1 MRVTRGVDG
10 WVRADFFS
18 EVEDNAES
26 NRDEEYEDYYEE
38 DDDLKTLQS
47 CSRRWWRRM
56 RLSPDL
62 PSQTLRYESSLHPQP
77 PKESGWVRADFFSE
91 VEDNA
96 ESNRD
101 EEYEDYYEEDDD
113 FEDPAELFSQV
124 VETYEAFPDLPS
136 QTLRMVYPSYRN
148 PYSLQYS
155 RPGYLLSRPRLGL
168 TVFPRPD
175 CRTTLSL
182 GLPCPVAHGPLV
194 RLNPLCSLQF
204 LSVS

>member
-1 MRVTRGVDG
+1 MTSRPCRVVL
-10 WVRADFFS
+10 A
-18 EVEDNAES
+18 EVVET
-26 NRDEEYEDYYEE
+26 YEAF
-38 DDDLKTLQS
+38 
-47 CSRRWWRRM
+47 
-56 RLSPDL
+56 PDL

-77 PKESGWVRADFFSE
+77 PKESGLSTGSFLQTAV
-91 VEDNA
+91 
-96 ESNRD
+96 
-101 EEYEDYYEEDDD
+101 
-113 FEDPAELFSQV
+113 SQ
-124 VETYEAFPDLPS
+124 LPS
-136 QTLRMVYPSYRN
+136 TLPVKTEEPSSDDIVQNFYLLGVILIRMVYPSYRN

>member
-1 MRVTRGVDG
+1 MT
-10 WVRADFFS
+10 S
-18 EVEDNAES
+18 
-26 NRDEEYEDYYEE
+26 
-38 DDDLKTLQS
+38 KTLQS
-47 CSRRWWRRM
+47 FSRRWWRRM
-56 RLSPDL
+56 RLSRIYPVRLSGTNLHSILNL
-62 PSQTLRYESSLHPQP
+62 PKNQVCLPAHFYRLPYRSSHPPSPLRQRNHPQMTLFRTFIC
-77 PKESGWVRADFFSE
+77 SGVI
-91 VEDNA
+91 
-96 ESNRD
+96 
-101 EEYEDYYEEDDD
+101 
-113 FEDPAELFSQV
+113 LI
-124 VETYEAFPDLPS
+124 
-136 QTLRMVYPSYRN
+136 RMVYPSYRN